1 MARIGNDRVE
11 AVDHVVLTTD
21 GQPLTRAEC
30 VDRHSLTLAARSTG
44 TLRRVEPT
52 PPTGLLVTVER
63 AEHRAVVVVAGEIE
77 YGTAHSLRN
86 ALADVARDR
95 AAELVVDLAD
105 VTFMDS
111 TGLSLLLQVQARCEN
126 DGSRLVLRRPSA
138 RVLRLLG
145 VSGLTDLF
153 EIDAQPT

>member
-1 MARIGNDRVE
+1 M
-11 AVDHVVLTTD
+11 
-21 GQPLTRAEC
+21 
-30 VDRHSLTLAARSTG
+30 
-44 TLRRVEPT
+44 

-63 AEHRAVVVVAGEIE
+63 AEHRVVVVVTGEIE
-77 YGTAHSLRN
+77 YGTAHSLRK
-86 ALADVARDR
+86 ALAEVARDR
-95 AAELVVDLAD
+95 ATELVVDLAN

-126 DGSRLVLRRPSA
+126 DRSRLVLRRPSA
-138 RVLRLLG
+138 RVLRLLD